1 MADTTLPPV
10 SLEIKKPRLP
20 PIPDRIR
27 LEMKKIAENKSRWTK
42 SDLNLQISKLTDEID
57 DLKDQLKL
65 FKELVY
71 SYLKKE
77 CDDIW

>member
-1 MADTTLPPV
+1 
-10 SLEIKKPRLP
+10 
-20 PIPDRIR
+20 
-27 LEMKKIAENKSRWTK
+27 MKKVAENKSRWTK